1 MSRDPSLFAR
11 TTSGASHGRAL
22 LLVLLSGLLALTFGA
37 GIAVAGPPP
46 GQNTLFFSPSSSGGC
61 GDGQISA
68 IGEAS
73 APAQSGVNPFAV
85 TSSTS
90 PVIYPPPATGL
101 GTASGL
107 YAASMVSTAWNY
119 SFGYPWSVDGPTGY
133 WGTAGPTWSTLVY
146 FTNSCSGTQQYL
158 YAACYAAWPQVTPSQ
173 APLIGCPKAQIPG
186 VMGPPE
192 STPPWAAVSF
202 EGLNVVVGSGL
213 AMDATRG
220 ILYFSTVPAGCDGAK
235 LCQVSIWSA
244 PVATSWGGTL
254 TPTLLAQ
261 LPNNLNSSHMAV
273 DPISN
278 RLFLLGANMSQV
290 ISIPTSG
297 GGSPS
302 VVLSG
307 GSLISSGVQGLV
319 VDPATA
325 MVYVL
330 SAQTGDE
337 PNQIAQVPE
346 TGCCATSLFSGG
358 AVGNSSE
365 ATALAIDPANG
376 FLAWANSPSGH
387 PAGLANTIS
396 WGPLDG
402 SNSTAIGWFGAPDA
416 SYAAYVQAMTIA
428 GGVGTCEGSDNGSTF
443 SYTCPVTSVAAAGT
457 TATASSSGSVAI
469 PVTAYVVG
477 GTGAGATSKASMQV
491 STGRVTGPMTVT
503 VRDRRRAGRSVRTY
517 ATLRPG
523 FSVAPNTRLVRRVT
537 LPASALPS
545 LRRGDLEV
553 QVRTRPAGPGQRWRT
568 RVLRVVR
575 R

>member
-1 MSRDPSLFAR
+1 MSPDPSLLAR
-11 TTSGASHGRAL
+11 TKSGAHHGRVL
-22 LLVLLSGLLALTFGA
+22 LLVLLSGLLALAFGA
-37 GIAVAGPPP
+37 GIAVAQPP
-46 GQNTLFFSPSSSGGC
+46 GQNTLFFSPTSGLC
-61 GDGQISA
+61 SDGQISA
-68 IGEAS
+68 VGEAS
-73 APAQSGVNPFAV
+73 APAQSVDSPFAV

-90 PVIYPPPATGL
+90 LVIYPPPATGV

-107 YAASMVSTAWNY
+107 HAASMVSTAWNY
-119 SFGYPWSVDGPTGY
+119 SFGYPWPVVGTTGY
-133 WGTAGPTWSTLVY
+133 SGTAGPTWSTLVY

-158 YAACYAAWPQVTPSQ
+158 YAACYAAWPQVMPSQ
-173 APLIGCPKAQIPG
+173 APLIGCPKAQVPG

-192 STPPWAAVSF
+192 STPPWAALSF
-202 EGLNVVVGSGL
+202 EGLNVMVGSGL
-213 AMDATRG
+213 AMDTTRG
-220 ILYFSTVPAGCDGAK
+220 ILYFQTVPAGCDGTQ

-244 PVATSWGGTL
+244 PVATSYAGTL
-254 TPTLLAQ
+254 TPTLVTQ
-261 LPNNLNSSHMAV
+261 LPNNLNSSYMAV
-273 DPISN
+273 DPISS
-278 RLFLLGANMSQV
+278 RLFLLGASTKESQV
-290 ISIPTSG
+290 ISIPTSV

-307 GSLISSGVQGLV
+307 GLISSGVSGLV

-330 SAQTGDE
+330 SPQEGDD
-337 PNQIAQVPE
+337 PNQIVQVPE
-346 TGCCATSLFSGG
+346 TGCCATSLFNGG
-358 AVGNSSE
+358 AVGNSSLPMG
-365 ATALAIDPANG
+365 LAIDPANG
-376 FLAWANSPSGH
+376 FLAWANSPNGH
-387 PAGLANTIS
+387 ATGLANSIS

-402 SNSTAIGWFGAPDA
+402 NNATTFGWTGAPDA

-428 GGVGTCEGSDNGSTF
+428 GGMGTCEGSDNGSTY
-443 SYTCPVTSVAAAGT
+443 SYPCPATSVAAAGT

-491 STGRVTGPMTVT
+491 GTGRVTGPMTVT
-503 VRDRRRAGRSVRTY
+503 VRDRRRVGRSVRTY

-553 QVRTRPAGPGQRWRT
+553 QVRTRRAGPGQRWRT
-568 RVLRVVR
+568 RVLRVVPR
-575 R
+575 

>member
-1 MSRDPSLFAR
+1 MSPDPSLLAR
-11 TTSGASHGRAL
+11 TTSGAHHGRAL
-22 LLVLLSGLLALTFGA
+22 LLVLLSGLLALAFGA
-37 GIAVAGPPP
+37 GIAVAFPPP

-61 GDGQISA
+61 GDGQISG
-68 IGEAS
+68 IGESSAS
-73 APAQSGVNPFAV
+73 GQPTNDPITMSPSNSPLFLPPSG
-85 TSSTS
+85 
-90 PVIYPPPATGL
+90 YD
-101 GTASGL
+101 TASGL
-107 YAASMVSTAWNY
+107 YAGGMAATS
-119 SFGYPWSVDGPTGY
+119 
-133 WGTAGPTWSTLVY
+133 WGTGFGGIMLEQVSSQVY
-146 FTNSCSGTQQYL
+146 FTNTCSGSSPFL
-158 YAACYAAWPQVTPSQ
+158 LAACYSASDNGSVGSAGQLTVCAAPNGDPLPWPVWLAWR
-173 APLIGCPKAQIPG
+173 APGGQ
-186 VMGPPE
+186 
-192 STPPWAAVSF
+192 S
-202 EGLNVVVGSGL
+202 VGSGV
-213 AMDATRG
+213 AIDATRNL
-220 ILYFSTVPAGCDGAK
+220 LYFQTVPAGCDGAK

-330 SAQTGDE
+330 SAQMGDE

-402 SNSTAIGWFGAPDA
+402 NNSTAIGWFGAPDA

-428 GGVGTCEGSDNGSTF
+428 GGMGTCEGSDNGSTY
-443 SYTCPVTSVAAAGT
+443 SYPCPATSVAAAGT
-457 TATASSSGSVAI
+457 TATASSNGSVAI